1 MIIPTTRMAWITSG
15 GAILVF
21 IGLIAGVGIGMLLL
35 VNAVLLGL
43 SALDITLLPRR
54 RNLTIS
60 RKLPD
65 RADKGERF
73 QIQIRAEANQPVH
86 LKLELADDLPGSF
99 AKPQES
105 MHIHWRGKF
114 VEFTYTT
121 LGSERGEYHFGLL
134 SLRLH
139 GSLGLWAKRVQ
150 VETDQSIRIYPDLS
164 GVRGVLS
171 TTQNH
176 LTLEGKRIYRKQTS
190 GSEFHA
196 IREYVTDDDPRQINW
211 RAAARTGTLMTNV
224 FRPERGKVVTIL
236 LDCGRMMGVELDGR
250 NKLDVA
256 LEAALALAAVA
267 LKQGDKVG
275 FLAYSSRIKV
285 YVPPGAGL
293 SHLSVITDAI
303 YNLTSD
309 FVEASCVYALGYLMR
324 VQRKRSLIVLFTDI
338 NPYMQ
343 EAGLL
348 LLLSRL
354 RKQHYLL
361 LLGIRDE
368 VIHGHTLMESKHSRD
383 AYIKSLSH
391 KFMLDRQA
399 YTAEMT
405 RNGISVIDV
414 PAGQL
419 AWIAVNRYLDVKA
432 NDVL

>member
-1 MIIPTTRMAWITSG
+1 MIVPTTRMAWITSG
-15 GAILVF
+15 AAILIA
-21 IGLIAGVGIGMLLL
+21 IGFIAGVGLGMLLL

-43 SALDITLLPRR
+43 SILDVALLPRR
-54 RNLTIS
+54 RSLTFS
-60 RKLPD
+60 RSLPD
-65 RADKGERF
+65 KADKGERF
-73 QIQIRAEANQPVH
+73 QIRVRAEAARSVH

-99 AKPQES
+99 AAPQEKQE
-105 MHIHWRGKF
+105 IAWRGRTG
-114 VEFTYTT
+114 ELAYTT
-121 LGSERGEYHFGLL
+121 AGSERGEYSFDFLC
-134 SLRLH
+134 LRFR
-139 GSLGLWAKRVQ
+139 GSLGLWAKLVRI
-150 VETDQSIRIYPDLS
+150 ETEQTIRIYPDLS
-164 GVRGVLS
+164 AVRGVLGS
-171 TTQNH
+171 MQNH

-224 FRPERGKVVTIL
+224 FRPERGKIVIIM
-236 LDCGRMMGVELDGR
+236 LDCGRMMGIELDGR

-256 LEAALALAAVA
+256 LEAALVLAAVA

-275 FLAYSSRIKV
+275 FLAYSSEIKV

-293 SHLSVITDAI
+293 RHLSAITDAV
-303 YNLTSD
+303 YNLSHD
-309 FVEASCVYALGYLMR
+309 FVEASCVHALEYLMR

-348 LLLSRL
+348 PLLTRL
-354 RKQHYLL
+354 KKQHYLL
-361 LLGIRDE
+361 FLGLRDE
-368 VIHGHTLMESKHSRD
+368 VLHRYTLIGSKSGRD
-383 AYIKSLSH
+383 AYIKSLAH

-399 YTAEMT
+399 YTAEMA
-405 RNGISVIDV
+405 RSGIAVIDV
-414 PAGQL
+414 PVGQL